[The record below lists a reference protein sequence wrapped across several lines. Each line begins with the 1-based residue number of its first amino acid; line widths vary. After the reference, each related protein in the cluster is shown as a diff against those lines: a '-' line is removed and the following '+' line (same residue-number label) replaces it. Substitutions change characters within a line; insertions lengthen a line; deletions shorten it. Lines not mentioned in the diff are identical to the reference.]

1 MKTSDEI
8 IKQLK
13 KRLEAFDNKLS
24 VRNTGVVEKNT
35 DGVIITSGLSNAQMG
50 EQVEFENKSQGVV
63 LNLDEDTVSV
73 IVLGESENIKQGDSV
88 KTTGKLLSINAS
100 EELLS
105 RVINPL
111 GYPLD
116 GKTKIEKGI
125 LMPLEKIAAG
135 FAGVKEAYALQAG
148 RELRVIV
155 KPDEITDDE
164 AIVTAEKI
172 KEELEQKFEV
182 FPGQIK
188 VTVIRETRAETTTK
202 I

>member
-8 IKQLK
+8 IKQME

-24 VRNTGVVEKNT
+24 VKNTGIVEKNT
-35 DGVIITSGLSNAQMG
+35 DGVITASGLSNALMG

-63 LNLDEDTVSV
+63 LNLDEDTVS
-73 IVLGESENIKQGDSV
+73 IILLGRSEDIKQGDGV

-111 GYPLD
+111 GDPLD
-116 GKTKIEKGI
+116 GKTKIKKGK

-135 FAGVKEAYALQAG
+135 VVE
-148 RELRVIV
+148 REPVNTPL
-155 KPDEITDDE
+155 
-164 AIVTAEKI
+164 
-172 KEELEQKFEV
+172 
-182 FPGQIK
+182 
-188 VTVIRETRAETTTK
+188 
-202 I
+202 